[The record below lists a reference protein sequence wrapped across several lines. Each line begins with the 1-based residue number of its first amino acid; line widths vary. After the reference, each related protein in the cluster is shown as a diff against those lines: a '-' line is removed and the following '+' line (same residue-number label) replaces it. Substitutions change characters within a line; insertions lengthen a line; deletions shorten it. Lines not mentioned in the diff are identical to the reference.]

1 MNKFSKISAC
11 RNLVGKFLKVSSSNT
26 LLSDFYRKGVSPAFT
41 LAEMMVVLLI
51 MSIILA
57 AMAPVM
63 TTRDN
68 SMRDNSSPWKWT
80 DDRADTYFGL
90 GDTQTAM
97 IGQKEKKEIDGNYAR
112 LIINAVTGHDD
123 EAAHILFKKGE
134 DAITGRL
141 YLSGGNTFLSNG
153 SLKGSV
159 NTAIGYNTLLDN
171 ESGQANTAIGAE
183 AMKQNKGNNNTAVGA
198 NAYHLGTGENNTVV
212 GVDAFAENSGSNNTA
227 IGVHALRYNNSNNN
241 VAIGYGA
248 NSLPTQPGL
257 EIDPEQATNT
267 IAIGPSTQAFGNYS
281 IAMGTEAAAR
291 SSYGIAIG
299 YKAKNTIE
307 TTIGTE
313 SFDPD
318 PSVAIGVEASTGGPN
333 AIAIGSSSKALLD
346 SVTLGN
352 TSTGSARSVV
362 IGKHSSAYINAISI
376 GEEAISEQENAIAI
390 GTNAKAGGTGDS
402 FSLGAVLPQPDRLLE
417 NSIAIGYNANAIA
430 QDSLSLGTNSSV
442 STESD
447 NAIAIGYNASVISPD
462 SIYSDDLE
470 YSKDSVAIGTGAT
483 VSKSKNSI
491 VIGNGAK
498 AENGSTSFVGHSIVA
513 IGHNSYSD
521 AASSVAIGDSS
532 TARSNSGS
540 VAIGNKA
547 YTYGGNAIA
556 IGDSAIVA
564 NLKDNGVRL
573 GNNFDALYNINDRAD
588 YAIAIGKD
596 ALATTDNSIAIGN
609 NACKLGGGKGL
620 TNKFVCIGSN
630 SGPQNG
636 TQQEVY
642 NRNGYEEHVFIG
654 GKSKFNDGAAVLE
667 VHNSLETTN
676 LSFERSLGNGTY
688 SNTAV
693 VINGN
698 LVVKG
703 KILMTGNNHDIGTNP
718 FLLYVARDG
727 SEGQYAVRGGA
738 LLLGGNTEHYYYLN
752 GLGPHNATSDRRLKY
767 VGKEN
772 TSGLDKIRQLKVFNY
787 TFKKDEK
794 KTPHVGVIAQ
804 DLQKIFPDAVSKAKD
819 GFLKIRFEDMF
830 YAMINAIKELDA
842 KYKAQEQRIN
852 ELEKR
857 IEQLEAKIK

>member
-532 TARSNSGS
+532 TAR
-540 VAIGNKA
+540 VQIQ
-547 YTYGGNAIA
+547 
-556 IGDSAIVA
+556 V
-564 NLKDNGVRL
+564 
-573 GNNFDALYNINDRAD
+573 
-588 YAIAIGKD
+588 
-596 ALATTDNSIAIGN
+596 
-609 NACKLGGGKGL
+609 
-620 TNKFVCIGSN
+620 
-630 SGPQNG
+630 
-636 TQQEVY
+636 
-642 NRNGYEEHVFIG
+642 
-654 GKSKFNDGAAVLE
+654 
-667 VHNSLETTN
+667 
-676 LSFERSLGNGTY
+676 
-688 SNTAV
+688 
-693 VINGN
+693 
-698 LVVKG
+698 
-703 KILMTGNNHDIGTNP
+703 
-718 FLLYVARDG
+718 
-727 SEGQYAVRGGA
+727 
-738 LLLGGNTEHYYYLN
+738 
-752 GLGPHNATSDRRLKY
+752 
-767 VGKEN
+767 
-772 TSGLDKIRQLKVFNY
+772 QL
-787 TFKKDEK
+787 
-794 KTPHVGVIAQ
+794 Q
-804 DLQKIFPDAVSKAKD
+804 
-819 GFLKIRFEDMF
+819 
-830 YAMINAIKELDA
+830 
-842 KYKAQEQRIN
+842 
-852 ELEKR
+852 
-857 IEQLEAKIK
+857 